1 MLPAKKEK
9 KNRGI
14 GLQVFPGK
22 TKTKPPRG
30 HGKNP
35 PRGPGGKPTTCSWE
49 KTHHVLLGKTHFFV
63 MTARGHNKLL
73 TMYAAPFRQRGL
85 VRGFSC
91 RFFNAIDMK
100 PAVTSFRRC
109 GGAPQNPNVNYIN
122 FEPL

>member
-1 MLPAKKEK
+1 MDGSGQTLYIPDPQRPA
-9 KNRGI
+9 G
-14 GLQVFPGK
+14 
-22 TKTKPPRG
+22 
-30 HGKNP
+30 
-35 PRGPGGKPTTCSWE
+35 
-49 KTHHVLLGKTHFFV
+49 VLAKLV
-63 MTARGHNKLL
+63 SHNSRFERS
-73 TMYAAPFRQRGL
+73 YGQRGL